1 MIYRSSP
8 AMAGGMA
15 AAWTGVGFSK
25 DNSARALSRRAC
37 RDSSVNTGFPYG
49 NGWDLRIM
57 SLVYHRLEKP
67 RWCLPVPGAGTGR
80 QANVG
85 LLLGYGNEA
94 VRIEAGQ
101 RILLHLHLLHYRAQ
115 FRIDTVGGVQYL
127 RILR

>member
-1 MIYRSSP
+1 
-8 AMAGGMA
+8 
-15 AAWTGVGFSK
+15 
-25 DNSARALSRRAC
+25 
-37 RDSSVNTGFPYG
+37 
-49 NGWDLRIM
+49 M

-67 RWCLPVPGAGTGR
+67 RWWLPVPGAGTGR

-101 RILLHLHLLHYRAQ
+101 RILLHLHLLHQRAQ

-127 RILR
+127 RILWMAGIFVGHVLGHFLKAVEGQITVVLDEVPAADGT